1 VTRSADR
8 PQAAGQKLQV
18 KGGDVLLY
26 WLLYQKLFPYYR
38 LFRIFRYLT
47 FRTVF
52 ASLTALL
59 IGLLIG
65 PYVIEKLREFQIGQY
80 IREEGPL
87 SHQKK
92 SGTPTMGGVL
102 ICISVLVPTLLWAD
116 LSNPYVGLVML
127 STLAFGAIG
136 FADDYI
142 KVVHRRNK
150 GLTARAKLGLQFV
163 ASAGVAIALVVM
175 ETRGGYST
183 RLMVPFAKRFR
194 PDLVWEWMGHIPH
207 MHWLVFVPFVIFV
220 MIVISGASN
229 AVNLTDGLD
238 GLAIGCTIIAAGALT
253 VLTYVS
259 GHVVFSDYLE
269 LQRMPMVSELTVFC
283 GSMVGA
289 SIGFL
294 WYNAHPA
301 EVFMGDVGS
310 LALGGAIG
318 TVAVVIKQE
327 LLLPFI
333 GGVFILEAL
342 SVMLQVGSYKLRNG
356 KRIFKMAP
364 LHHHFELM
372 GWSESKVIAR
382 FWILALVFALF
393 ALTTLKLR

>member
-1 VTRSADR
+1 M
-8 PQAAGQKLQV
+8 
-18 KGGDVLLY
+18 LY
-26 WLLYQKLFPYYR
+26 WLLYQKLFPYFR

-80 IREEGPL
+80 IREEGPQ

-102 ICISVLVPTLLWAD
+102 ICISILVPTLLWSD
-116 LSNPYVGLVML
+116 LSNPYVWLVML

-142 KVVHRRNK
+142 KVVYRRNL

-163 ASAGVAIALVVM
+163 VSAAVAAALVVM

-194 PDLVWEWMGHIPH
+194 PDLVWEWMGHVPH
-207 MHWLVFVPFVIFV
+207 MHWLVFVPFVVFV
-220 MIVISGASN
+220 MIVIAGASN
-229 AVNLTDGLD
+229 SVNLTDGLD

-269 LQRMPMVSELTVFC
+269 LQRMPMVSEVTVFC

-301 EVFMGDVGS
+301 EIFMGDVGS

>member
-1 VTRSADR
+1 
-8 PQAAGQKLQV
+8 
-18 KGGDVLLY
+18 
-26 WLLYQKLFPYYR
+26 
-38 LFRIFRYLT
+38 
-47 FRTVF
+47 
-52 ASLTALL
+52 
-59 IGLLIG
+59 
-65 PYVIEKLREFQIGQY
+65 
-80 IREEGPL
+80 
-87 SHQKK
+87 
-92 SGTPTMGGVL
+92 
-102 ICISVLVPTLLWAD
+102 
-116 LSNPYVGLVML
+116 ML
-127 STLAFGAIG
+127 STLSFGAIG

-142 KVVHRRNK
+142 KVVRKRSK
-150 GLTARAKLGLQFV
+150 GLTFWQKIELQFA
-163 ASAGVAIALVVM
+163 ASGGVALALVAM
-175 ETRGGYST
+175 QNKRLYST
-183 RLMVPFAKRFR
+183 RLVVPFLKNFR
-194 PDLVWEWMGHIPH
+194 PNLIVDTMRHVPH
-207 MHWLVFVPFVIFV
+207 MAWLSFFPFALFV
-220 MIVISGASN
+220 MLVVTMMSN

-238 GLAIGCTIIAAGALT
+238 GLAIGCTIIAAGALA

-269 LQRMPMVSELTVFC
+269 LDRMPLVSEVTVFC

-318 TVAVVIKQE
+318 TVAVIIKQE

-333 GGVFILEAL
+333 GGVFLLEAA
-342 SVMLQVGSYKLRNG
+342 SVILQVGSYKLRGG

-364 LHHHFELM
+364 LHHHFELL

-382 FWILALVFALF
+382 FWIMALVFALF

>member
-1 VTRSADR
+1 M
-8 PQAAGQKLQV
+8 
-18 KGGDVLLY
+18 LY
-26 WLLYQKLFPYYR
+26 WLLYEKLFPFFHP
-38 LFRIFRYLT
+38 FRIFRYLT
-47 FRTVF
+47 FRTAF

-59 IGLLIG
+59 IALFIG
-65 PYVIEKLREFQIGQY
+65 PYVIQKLREFQIGQY
-80 IREEGPL
+80 IREEGPQ
-87 SHQKK
+87 SHLKK
-92 SGTPTMGGVL
+92 AGTPTMGGVL
-102 ICISVLVPTLLWAD
+102 IAIAIVLPTFLWSD
-116 LSNPYVGLVML
+116 LSDPFIWITVL

-142 KVVHRRNK
+142 KVVKRRNL
-150 GLTARAKLGLQFV
+150 GLTARAKLFWQGVV
-163 ASAGVAIALVVM
+163 AFGVAAALSVLTQFKM
-175 ETRGGYST
+175 FST
-183 RLMVPFAKRFR
+183 QLTVPFIKSWR
-194 PDLVWEWMGHIPH
+194 PDLEW
-207 MHWLVFVPFVIFV
+207 HWIAANSPLWFLAFLPFVAFIIFFLLG
-220 MIVISGASN
+220 STN

-238 GLAIGCTIIAAGALT
+238 GLAIGCTIIASAALA

-259 GHVVFSDYLE
+259 GHVVFADYLE
-269 LQRMPMVSELTVFC
+269 LQRMPMVGELTVFC
-283 GSMVGA
+283 GAMVGA

-318 TVAVVIKQE
+318 TVAVVIRQE

-333 GGVFILEAL
+333 GGVFIIEAL
-342 SVMLQVGSYKLRNG
+342 SVVLQVGSYKLRNK

-364 LHHHFELM
+364 LHHHFEQV
-372 GWSESKVIAR
+372 GWSESKVIVR